1 MGYSSRVCPP
11 VCRTGSHLYWAE
23 RRSVIRR
30 PSASELPQRTRRDA
44 RAEQY
49 AGAAISRVPPTTSGP
64 TVLELHIL
72 SSQTGPL
79 SPRMIGLIA
88 DLAQEW
94 RRLDERIAAVS
105 AEIEA
110 LAERDNS
117 CQRLMTVPGVGPI
130 ISSAVAI
137 GRLQPPMLARLD
149 AWIGEAE
156 QPPSRP
162 QAIRRILSDFL
173 ARVVLHEMGSGARR
187 PERSWTGLLP
197 DPTS

>member
-1 MGYSSRVCPP
+1 
-11 VCRTGSHLYWAE
+11 
-23 RRSVIRR
+23 
-30 PSASELPQRTRRDA
+30 
-44 RAEQY
+44 
-49 AGAAISRVPPTTSGP
+49 
-64 TVLELHIL
+64 
-72 SSQTGPL
+72 
-79 SPRMIGLIA
+79 MIGLIA